1 MEKFNQNKYIQDYRK
16 QNYKQFKVEL
26 KVEEM
31 DELNELLKKKKLN
44 KTEFVKLAK
53 NALEK
58 GMIGMKYLVIKD
70 TQVFEKRGNWVYG
83 GETLMSKE
91 LKIFDDLDEAK
102 NYYDDIKLEDDFQG
116 SNRYS
121 DFKVLYK
128 YDSSKINDEDIE
140 AGDYDLED
148 MIFLADEYSM
158 TDKFV

>member
-53 NALEK
+53 NALET

>member
-70 TQVFEKRGNWVYG
+70 PQAFQKRGNWVYG